1 MIVTLKTLQQQTF
14 KIEVDPSETVKVF
27 KERIEKQKG
36 KEYPAQCQKL
46 IYAGKILNDDSKMSE
61 YEIDEKKFVVI
72 MVTKPKSTE
81 ASPAGTPPAGVA
93 AGAGGE
99 ATSAGTPAAKP
110 AEAEAKKVE
119 NKEADSKSPAQSP
132 THPPGST
139 TPATRPASAADTS
152 SGGLAMAASALVMGE
167 DYERMVQQIME
178 MGYDRPQVERA
189 LRASFNNPDR
199 AVEYLLTGIPPSQQD
214 PSEES
219 QGESESTFR
228 SAGSDQN
235 TPSQQQTAQAGGRVT
250 PGGGG
255 GGGGG
260 TGTPSGTVG
269 AAGALDAALAAE
281 GGGGG
286 GNAEDPLAF
295 LRFQPQFQQMRQ
307 VIQQNPQLLNA
318 VLQQIGQSNPQ
329 LLQLISR
336 NQEAF
341 VRMLN
346 EPSPPPGGANQGG
359 SAPAG
364 GGLANLG
371 SGGAPIEVNYGQVTP
386 QDKEAIERLK
396 ALGFP
401 EYLVVQAYF
410 ACDKNENLAAN
421 FLLSQNYDD

>member
-27 KERIEKQKG
+27 KERIEEKKG
-36 KEYPAQCQKL
+36 KDYPAQCQKL
-46 IYAGKILNDDSKMSE
+46 IYAGKILSDDSKMSE
-61 YEIDEKKFVVI
+61 YDIDEKKFVVI
-72 MVTKPKSTE
+72 MVTKPKQSIDAT
-81 ASPAGTPPAGVA
+81 ATTPGPG
-93 AGAGGE
+93 
-99 ATSAGTPAAKP
+99 ATSTVASAGMASGTATPAAVAATGKPAAEAQKP
-110 AEAEAKKVE
+110 AEAPSGA
-119 NKEADSKSPAQSP
+119 SKSPAQSP
-132 THPPGST
+132 THSAAT
-139 TPATRPASAADTS
+139 TPTSRPTAET
-152 SGGLAMAASALVMGE
+152 GGTGLAMAASALVMGDE
-167 DYERMVQQIME
+167 YERMVQQIME
-178 MGYDRPQVERA
+178 MGYERPQVERA

-214 PSEES
+214 PAEES
-219 QGESESTFR
+219 HGAAEESEGTPR
-228 SAGSDQN
+228 SVPSDTAMSSPQ
-235 TPSQQQTAQAGGRVT
+235 SQQGT
-250 PGGGG
+250 GG

-260 TGTPSGTVG
+260 TPSGPL
-269 AAGALDAALAAE
+269 LDALAAE
-281 GGGGG
+281 GAG
-286 GNAEDPLAF
+286 GNPEDPLAF

-318 VLQQIGQSNPQ
+318 VLQQLGQSNPQ

-346 EPSPPPGGANQGG
+346 EPSPPPGAASQGSGGGGA
-359 SAPAG
+359 PG
-364 GGLANLG
+364 GGLAGLG

>member
-27 KERIEKQKG
+27 KERIEEKKG
-36 KEYPAQCQKL
+36 KDYPAHCQKL
-46 IYAGKILNDDSKMSE
+46 IYAGKILSDDSKMSE

-72 MVTKPKSTE
+72 MVTKPKQSVDATAATPGPGATSTVASAGT
-81 ASPAGTPPAGVA
+81 ASPAAAKQPATDA
-93 AGAGGE
+93 Q
-99 ATSAGTPAAKP
+99 KP
-110 AEAEAKKVE
+110 AETPSGT
-119 NKEADSKSPAQSP
+119 SKSPVQSP
-132 THPPGST
+132 VHSAAT
-139 TPATRPASAADTS
+139 TPISRPAAAETT
-152 SGGLAMAASALVMGE
+152 GLAMAASALVMGDE
-167 DYERMVQQIME
+167 YERMVQQIME
-178 MGYDRPQVERA
+178 MGYERPQVERA

-214 PSEES
+214 PGEES
-219 QGESESTFR
+219 HGATEESEDAPRGVPS
-228 SAGSDQN
+228 N
-235 TPSQQQTAQAGGRVT
+235 TAMSSPQSQHGTV
-250 PGGGG
+250 GGGG
-255 GGGGG
+255 
-260 TGTPSGTVG
+260 P
-269 AAGALDAALAAE
+269 LEAALAAE
-281 GGGGG
+281 GG
-286 GNAEDPLAF
+286 NPEDPLAF

-318 VLQQIGQSNPQ
+318 VLQQLGQTNPQ

-346 EPSPPPGGANQGG
+346 EPSPPPGGASQGG
-359 SAPAG
+359 GGAPG
-364 GGLANLG
+364 GLG
-371 SGGAPIEVNYGQVTP
+371 SGGGAAIEVNYGQVTP

>member
-1 MIVTLKTLQQQTF
+1 
-14 KIEVDPSETVKVF
+14 
-27 KERIEKQKG
+27 
-36 KEYPAQCQKL
+36 
-46 IYAGKILNDDSKMSE
+46 
-61 YEIDEKKFVVI
+61 
-72 MVTKPKSTE
+72 
-81 ASPAGTPPAGVA
+81 
-93 AGAGGE
+93 
-99 ATSAGTPAAKP
+99 
-110 AEAEAKKVE
+110 
-119 NKEADSKSPAQSP
+119 
-132 THPPGST
+132 
-139 TPATRPASAADTS
+139 
-152 SGGLAMAASALVMGE
+152 MAASALVMGE

-219 QGESESTFR
+219 REESESAFR
-228 SAGSDQN
+228 SPGSEQN
-235 TPSQQQTAQAGGRVT
+235 SPSQQSAPGGRVT

-255 GGGGG
+255 GTTAPG
-260 TGTPSGTVG
+260 GTVG

-281 GGGGG
+281 TGGGGA
-286 GNAEDPLAF
+286 NAEDPLAF

-359 SAPAG
+359 GAPGGGG

>member
-14 KIEVDPSETVKVF
+14 KIEVDPSETVKIF
-27 KERIEKQKG
+27 KERIEEKKG
-36 KEYPAQCQKL
+36 KDYPAQCQKL
-46 IYAGKILNDDSKMSE
+46 IYAGKILSDDSKMSE
-61 YEIDEKKFVVI
+61 YDIDEKKFVVI
-72 MVTKPKSTE
+72 MVTKPKQSVDATLGPG
-81 ASPAGTPPAGVA
+81 ATTVVA
-93 AGAGGE
+93 AGTAG
-99 ATSAGTPAAKP
+99 SAATPAAATGKPAAEAQKP
-110 AEAEAKKVE
+110 AETPSGA
-119 NKEADSKSPAQSP
+119 SKSPAQSP
-132 THPPGST
+132 AHSVTT
-139 TPATRPASAADTS
+139 TPTSQPVAETGGAAA
-152 SGGLAMAASALVMGE
+152 GLAMAASALVTGD

-178 MGYDRPQVERA
+178 MGYERPQVERA

-214 PSEES
+214 PAEES
-219 QGESESTFR
+219 HGVATEEESEATPR
-228 SAGSDQN
+228 NVPSD
-235 TPSQQQTAQAGGRVT
+235 TAMSSPQSHHA
-250 PGGGG
+250 P
-255 GGGGG
+255 
-260 TGTPSGTVG
+260 
-269 AAGALDAALAAE
+269 LDTLAAE
-281 GGGGG
+281 AS
-286 GNAEDPLAF
+286 NPEDPLAF

-318 VLQQIGQSNPQ
+318 VLQQLGQSNPQ

-346 EPSPPPGGANQGG
+346 EPSPPPGAASQ
-359 SAPAG
+359 
-364 GGLANLG
+364 G
-371 SGGAPIEVNYGQVTP
+371 SGGGAPTEANYAQVTP

>member
-27 KERIEKQKG
+27 KERIEEKKG
-36 KEYPAQCQKL
+36 KDYPAHCQKL
-46 IYAGKILNDDSKMSE
+46 IYAGKILSDDSKMSE

-72 MVTKPKSTE
+72 MVTKPKQSVDATAATPGPGATSTVASAGT
-81 ASPAGTPPAGVA
+81 ASPAA
-93 AGAGGE
+93 AKQLAAE
-99 ATSAGTPAAKP
+99 AQKP
-110 AEAEAKKVE
+110 AETPSSA
-119 NKEADSKSPAQSP
+119 SKSPAQSP
-132 THPPGST
+132 AHSAAT
-139 TPATRPASAADTS
+139 TPTSRPAAAETT
-152 SGGLAMAASALVMGE
+152 GLAMAASALVMGDE
-167 DYERMVQQIME
+167 YERMVQQIME
-178 MGYDRPQVERA
+178 MGYERPQVERA

-214 PSEES
+214 PAEES
-219 QGESESTFR
+219 HGATEESEDIPR
-228 SAGSDQN
+228 SAPSDTTMSSPQSQHGTTGGS
-235 TPSQQQTAQAGGRVT
+235 GG
-250 PGGGG
+250 P
-255 GGGGG
+255 
-260 TGTPSGTVG
+260 
-269 AAGALDAALAAE
+269 LEAALAAE
-281 GGGGG
+281 GG
-286 GNAEDPLAF
+286 NPEDPLAF

-318 VLQQIGQSNPQ
+318 VLQQLGQTNPQ

-346 EPSPPPGGANQGG
+346 EPSPPPGGASQGG
-359 SAPAG
+359 AP
-364 GGLANLG
+364 GGLG
-371 SGGAPIEVNYGQVTP
+371 SGGGAPIEVNYGQVTP

>member
-27 KERIEKQKG
+27 KERIEEKKG
-36 KEYPAQCQKL
+36 KDYPAHCQKL
-46 IYAGKILNDDSKMSE
+46 IYAGKILSDDSKMSE
-61 YEIDEKKFVVI
+61 YDIDEKKFVVI
-72 MVTKPKSTE
+72 MVTKPKQSVDATAKTPGPGATSTVASAGT
-81 ASPAGTPPAGVA
+81 ASPASVKQ
-93 AGAGGE
+93 
-99 ATSAGTPAAKP
+99 PAAEAQKP
-110 AEAEAKKVE
+110 VE
-119 NKEADSKSPAQSP
+119 TPSGASKSPVQSP
-132 THPPGST
+132 AHSAAT
-139 TPATRPASAADTS
+139 TPTSRPVTETGDT
-152 SGGLAMAASALVMGE
+152 GLAMAASALVMGDE
-167 DYERMVQQIME
+167 YERMVQQIME
-178 MGYDRPQVERA
+178 MGYERPQVERA

-214 PSEES
+214 PAEES
-219 QGESESTFR
+219 QGAAEESEDTPR
-228 SAGSDQN
+228 SVPSD
-235 TPSQQQTAQAGGRVT
+235 TAMLSPQSHHGT
-250 PGGGG
+250 TGGGG
-255 GGGGG
+255 
-260 TGTPSGTVG
+260 P
-269 AAGALDAALAAE
+269 LEPALAAE
-281 GGGGG
+281 GG
-286 GNAEDPLAF
+286 NPEDPLAF

-318 VLQQIGQSNPQ
+318 VLQQLGQTNPQ

-346 EPSPPPGGANQGG
+346 EPSPPPGGASQGG
-359 SAPAG
+359 APG
-364 GGLANLG
+364 GLG